1 MANNFSENSTRA
13 LNLALEAAR
22 QFGHGYIGTEHLL
35 LGLLRA
41 DGGVSSKVLLDAGL
55 TDEFVVERIKENVG
69 VVVPSDVSGQ
79 DMTPRLKRILERSF
93 VEARRTGNYIIG
105 TEHILMSLL
114 EEPNCQAVE
123 IIESAGIDIRS
134 LYSDVIILF
143 KISRASR
150 NFPSFCS
157 KVANPSRPL

>member
-69 VVVPSDVSGQ
+69 VGVPSDVSGQ

-93 VEARRTGNYIIG
+93 VEARRTGNYII
-105 TEHILMSLL
+105 
-114 EEPNCQAVE
+114 
-123 IIESAGIDIRS
+123 
-134 LYSDVIILF
+134 
-143 KISRASR
+143 
-150 NFPSFCS
+150 
-157 KVANPSRPL
+157 

>member
-55 TDEFVVERIKENVG
+55 TDELSLKE
-69 VVVPSDVSGQ
+69 
-79 DMTPRLKRILERSF
+79 
-93 VEARRTGNYIIG
+93 
-105 TEHILMSLL
+105 
-114 EEPNCQAVE
+114 
-123 IIESAGIDIRS
+123 
-134 LYSDVIILF
+134 
-143 KISRASR
+143 
-150 NFPSFCS
+150 S
-157 KVANPSRPL
+157 KKT